1 MSGSAHRRGRGRP
14 GQGVGPRRNATP
26 TQARL
31 LAVRVLERV
40 ERAGAYADLALHAAL
55 GRSALSVQ
63 DRAFVT
69 ELVYGTLRW
78 RGHLDYLLG
87 FALER
92 DFDKLEP
99 LVATLLRLGAYQL
112 VVEDRVPVSAAVD
125 QSVRCARALG
135 ADRSA
140 GLVNAVLRRL
150 AREASTLPL
159 PGLEEDPLGHLTH
172 ALSLPGWI
180 AQRWLERMGPREAA
194 RLASACNVR
203 PPITLRTNPQRS
215 DRETLLAE
223 LHERHSEVAPCVH
236 APLGIQLGRAGNPG
250 QDPAFVAGRF
260 TVQDEASQLVV
271 ALLDPQPGERILDL
285 CAAPGTKT
293 GALAERVGPS
303 GEVVALDRNR
313 RRLSLVARSCARLG
327 LENVHCLG
335 ADASQPLPQAAT
347 GPFDRVLV
355 DVPCSGLGTLRRNP
369 DARWRLRPEDPAR
382 LARTQGALLARA
394 ATALRPGG
402 TLVYS
407 TCTLAPEE
415 NEAVTE
421 AFLSRS
427 EGAFAPALLAE
438 LPGPVRPFLDPTPV
452 IPEQAGAGPMRTWQT
467 SSSDDEAGVSMDGFF
482 AQRMEK
488 RS

>member
-1 MSGSAHRRGRGRP
+1 
-14 GQGVGPRRNATP
+14 VGPRRSATP

-55 GRSALSVQ
+55 GRSALSVR

-78 RGHLDYLLG
+78 RGRLDYLLG

-99 LVATLLRLGAYQL
+99 LVATLLRVGAYQL
-112 VVEDRVPVSAAVD
+112 VVEDRVPASAAVD

-135 ADRSA
+135 AERAA

-150 AREASTLPL
+150 SREAAERALPS
-159 PGLEEDPLGHLTH
+159 LEEDPLGHLTH
-172 ALSLPGWI
+172 ALSLPGWL
-180 AQRWLERMGPREAA
+180 ARRWIERLGPAEAA
-194 RLASACNVR
+194 RLAVASNTR
-203 PPITLRTNPQRS
+203 PPVTLRANPQRTS
-215 DRETLLAE
+215 REALLAE
-223 LHERHSEVAPCVH
+223 LHPRHAEVRPCRH
-236 APLGIQLGRAGNPG
+236 APLGIQLGHAGSPG
-250 QDPAFVAGRF
+250 QDPAFLAGRF

-271 ALLDPQPGERILDL
+271 ELLDPRPGERVLDV

-293 GALAERVGPS
+293 SALAERVGPA
-303 GEVVALDRNR
+303 GEVVALDRNE
-313 RRLSLVARSCARLG
+313 RRLGLVARSSTRLG
-327 LENVHCLG
+327 LGNVRCVA
-335 ADASQPLPQAAT
+335 ADATQPLPEAAT

-355 DVPCSGLGTLRRNP
+355 DAPCSGLGTLRRNP

-382 LARTQGALLARA
+382 LARTQGALLERA
-394 ATALRPGG
+394 AAALRPGG

-421 AFLSRS
+421 AFLAGCGGSF
-427 EGAFAPALLAE
+427 ELATWDSV
-438 LPGPVRPFLDPTPV
+438 PGPVRPFLETRQQ
-452 IPEQAGAGPMRTWQT
+452 EGAGPMRTWPQRDGDNEPGT
-467 SSSDDEAGVSMDGFF
+467 SMDGFF
-482 AQRMEK
+482 ALRLEK